1 MQIFVHSNCEHSSN
15 LLKWMLENIPEQE
28 HSNFELIYATSKDNV
43 KHVPCILSFGEK
55 CIGFRECVSHL
66 KNLQQAEKGHVKS
79 GTVHSK
85 GHIVD
90 DEVPSK
96 FKDPVEK
103 QSVEDRFNDL
113 VSARKPAPPAHA
125 SQQLLLPE
133 RAVPSL

>member
-1 MQIFVHSNCEHSSN
+1 MKSSRS
-15 LLKWMLENIPEQE
+15 LALKNP
-28 HSNFELIYATSKDNV
+28 NV
-43 KHVPCILSFGEK
+43 VPRRLT
-55 CIGFRECVSHL
+55 HL
-66 KNLQQAEKGHVKS
+66 KNLQNADEGHLKS
-79 GTVHSK
+79 GNVHSK
-85 GHIVD
+85 KNIVE

-125 SQQLLLPE
+125 SQQLPLPE